1 MERTRN
7 LFKNQQWQRMRGQGW
22 WRFVLLHGVHK
33 MGGSMILVLLIL
45 MPMFSGKSRSDDPLT
60 LLVQVAVYAAAGFAY
75 GAIIWHLRERLYS
88 SSNPSDQAD
97 LS

>member
-1 MERTRN
+1 MERTRK
-7 LFKNQQWQRMRGQGW
+7 LFKDQQWQRMRAQGW
-22 WRFVLLHGVHK
+22 WRFILFHGVLK

-60 LLVQVAVYAAAGFAY
+60 LLVQVAIYAAIGFTY
-75 GAIIWHLRERLYS
+75 GAIIWYLRERLYS

-97 LS
+97 QP